1 MDNLSTYKEP
11 ITISSVQILMHTSH
25 VQCERHGLNAQINV
39 NTPKKDSEEIVKSKF
54 FTSCLAFRSLIPTL
68 GIYIQT

>member
-1 MDNLSTYKEP
+1 MQL
-11 ITISSVQILMHTSH
+11 LMHPSH

-54 FTSCLAFRSLIPTL
+54 FTSCLAFTGSIPTNSH
-68 GIYIQT
+68 